1 MSVESLC
8 EQLIGIDRS
17 SPGQCHLLMQPAV
30 ERCEMDDAF
39 DELLDSA
46 GVQPVPIAIRQ
57 IPAAMWPSLIPLDLS
72 RGMHSLLSG
81 QAMAMALAQRSLA
94 SLLTARPQRACA
106 WLWTPLLTRQLA
118 NQLAAQAVAHCPHAQ
133 GRKRWLRF
141 YDPMVTDLFLHTS
154 SRSQRAYRFAGVT
167 TWMFLDRWGHL
178 AINNM
183 VAPALPG
190 DPAVS
195 WPEVECIGALNQA
208 WIGALQTGD
217 LPDRS
222 TFAHVQRC
230 VEEAHRRGVANGHEL
245 DLFARHA
252 ISLGPYFHR
261 HPTIQRLLAQVEKGE
276 RYDELAWR
284 IEDAEWQDIRAAA
297 SGHEAAIKGRLDA

>member
-17 SPGQCHLLMQPAV
+17 SPGQCHLLMQPPV

-39 DELLDSA
+39 DAPLDSA
-46 GVQPVPIAIRQ
+46 GVQAVPIAIRQ

-154 SRSQRAYRFAGVT
+154 SRSQRAYRFAGAT

-217 LPDRS
+217 VPDRS

-230 VEEAHRRGVANGHEL
+230 VEEARRRGVANGHEL

-252 ISLGPYFHR
+252 ISLGPHFHR
-261 HPTIQRLLAQVEKGE
+261 HPTVQRLLVQVEKGE

-297 SGHEAAIKGRLDA
+297 SGHEAAIKGRLDT